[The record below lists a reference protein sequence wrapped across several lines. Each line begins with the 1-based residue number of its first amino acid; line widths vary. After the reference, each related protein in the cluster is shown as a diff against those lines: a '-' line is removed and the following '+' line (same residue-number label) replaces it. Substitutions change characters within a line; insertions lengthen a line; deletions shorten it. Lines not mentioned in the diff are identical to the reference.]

1 INRRSL
7 GSLAIVIIL
16 LMVIVATA
24 GLDNLP
30 RSLRTSVAA
39 AATQLD
45 TDRAQFA
52 RNRDF
57 VNRALSSE
65 PLLFRTKETSYRER
79 LEKDNSCL
87 VSAAAEFAALQKLA
101 KENKRTD
108 APKVESE
115 LSKFDSTRKG
125 CAQDAA
131 GLRADAERWINY
143 KRELPQ
149 RLASMKA
156 SYDALHAFDVDAA

>member
-7 GSLAIVIIL
+7 GSLAMVIL
-16 LMVIVATA
+16 LMMVIVATA
-24 GLDNLP
+24 GLDNPP
-30 RSLRTSVAA
+30 RSLRTSVSA

-57 VNRALSSE
+57 VNHALSSE
-65 PLLFRTKETSYRER
+65 PVLFRTKEASYQER
-79 LEKDNSCL
+79 LDKDNSCL
-87 VSAAAEFAALQKLA
+87 VSAAAELAALQKLA
-101 KENKRTD
+101 KENRRTD

-115 LSKFDSTRKG
+115 LSKFESTRKG

-131 GLRADAERWINY
+131 DLRSDA
-143 KRELPQ
+143 
-149 RLASMKA
+149 
-156 SYDALHAFDVDAA
+156 